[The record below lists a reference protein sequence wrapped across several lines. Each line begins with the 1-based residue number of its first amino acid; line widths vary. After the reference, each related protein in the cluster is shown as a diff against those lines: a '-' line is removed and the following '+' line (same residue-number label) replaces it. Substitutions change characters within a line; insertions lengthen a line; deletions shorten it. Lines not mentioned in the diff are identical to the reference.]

1 MLLML
6 SNLKDNLLD
15 YTSFVSLIKRM
26 VTDRMGQGYK
36 VKIIKVIKNNSLELD
51 SLVVLKNGENIAP
64 NIYLNSYY
72 DSYIEGTPITE
83 IIDRLCL
90 IYKNCS
96 ISVVKPDFEYTI
108 ELMRPY
114 IFFRLVN
121 FERNKQLLKK
131 LPHVRYLDLA
141 ITFHCLVRCD
151 EDSINTIRITNKH
164 IERWG
169 ISRDELMELAKEN
182 TIRLFPPVIKT
193 IKEVIPGLL
202 YSGELDEIS
211 EYGVK
216 DEIICPMYILTNQK
230 GINGASCMV
239 YKGIIQEFAQLIR
252 SDLLILPSSIHEIIL
267 VPCNVAED
275 RERLRRMLIDIN
287 ASQVPVEEVLSDNI
301 YTFSLE
307 RNAIM
312 M

>member
-1 MLLML
+1 ML

>member
-36 VKIIKVIKNNSLELD
+36 VKLIKVIKNNSLELD

-275 RERLRRMLIDIN
+275 REHLRRMLIDIN

>member
-1 MLLML
+1 ML

-36 VKIIKVIKNNSLELD
+36 VKLIKVIKNNSLELD

-182 TIRLFPPVIKT
+182 TIRFFPPVIKT

>member
-1 MLLML
+1 ML

-36 VKIIKVIKNNSLELD
+36 VKLIKVIKNNSLELD